1 MSGLDQGAESRRRA
15 EDQLARLLGTE
26 PRHAGQDGFP
36 DEDGFQ
42 NSSGALEDDD
52 WSDSD
57 VGPVVRPELTAA
69 RTTRSADTGGVIR
82 RFWEERF
89 GGWAFGPPQLVV
101 IVVIVLLGLGLV
113 GWSVLRARPV
123 ALASGTG
130 VGGSAAPTP
139 AVTEGAQS
147 ASTPS
152 SPHAPAPPTA
162 ETTTPSPTSSSA
174 APVIKVHV
182 LGAVKHP
189 GVVTLAV
196 GARVQDALDRAGGV
210 TKAADLGDLNLA
222 QPIADGQQI
231 YIAHDGGQSQVRDPV
246 TVPAGGGAV
255 SPGSDPTA
263 ATGSGSSGATAGS
276 AAAPVNLNTATV
288 DELDEL
294 PGVGPVT
301 AQKIIDWRAQ
311 HGRFDSTEQLQEVD
325 GIGPKTYADLAS
337 MVTV

>member
-1 MSGLDQGAESRRRA
+1 VSGLDQGAESRRQA
-15 EDQLARLLGTE
+15 EERLARLLGTG
-26 PRHAGQDGFP
+26 PRHAGQEEFA

-42 NSSGALEDDD
+42 DRVGALEDED
-52 WSDSD
+52 WSDLD
-57 VGPVVRPELTAA
+57 VGPVARAQLATAGS
-69 RTTRSADTGGVIR
+69 TRSPGGGGVIR

-89 GGWAFGPPQLVV
+89 GGWAFGPPQLAV

-123 ALASGTG
+123 ALASGTA
-130 VGGSAAPTP
+130 VGGSTAPTP
-139 AVTEGAQS
+139 AATAGAQS
-147 ASTPS
+147 TSA
-152 SPHAPAPPTA
+152 APKGPPPPTA
-162 ETTTPSPTSSSA
+162 GTTTPSPASSSSA
-174 APVIKVHV
+174 PVIEVHV

-231 YIAHDGGQSQVRDPV
+231 YVARDGGQSQVRDPV
-246 TVPAGGGAV
+246 TVPAGGGAA
-255 SPGSDPTA
+255 SAGSDPTA
-263 ATGSGSSGATAGS
+263 ATGSAGATPGGATG
-276 AAAPVNLNTATV
+276 APVNLNTATV
-288 DELDEL
+288 DQLDQL

-301 AQKIIDWRAQ
+301 AQKIVDWRTQ
-311 HGRFDSTEQLQEVD
+311 HGRFESTEQLQEVD